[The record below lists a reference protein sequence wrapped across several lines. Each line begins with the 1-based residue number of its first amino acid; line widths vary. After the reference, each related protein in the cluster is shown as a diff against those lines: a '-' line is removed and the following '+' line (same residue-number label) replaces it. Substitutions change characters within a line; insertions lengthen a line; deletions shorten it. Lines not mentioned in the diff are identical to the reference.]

1 MKSLLKEISILKQ
14 NDHVNI
20 VKLFFCIEDSRQV
33 HLITEYIEGNLNS
46 YMKKEEDRKL
56 KEDDAG
62 CILKQIV
69 DGMKYLHD
77 KNIIHRDIKV
87 ENILLCCGQVKIID
101 LGFATEIQKD
111 QKMEVYCGTP

>member
-1 MKSLLKEISILKQ
+1 
-14 NDHVNI
+14 VNI

-62 CILKQIV
+62 CILK
-69 DGMKYLHD
+69 
-77 KNIIHRDIKV
+77 
-87 ENILLCCGQVKIID
+87 
-101 LGFATEIQKD
+101 
-111 QKMEVYCGTP
+111 